1 MTRPLPAPTADF
13 AVRDIIA
20 VIGLGYVGLPLAVAF
35 ACQRPVIGFDI
46 DPARIRS
53 LQGGHDRTRE
63 VSASEFARA
72 KHLVLTD
79 DPAMLKSATIFIITV
94 PTPVDGAKR
103 PDLSPLL
110 LASETVG
117 AALKPGDLV
126 IYESTVY
133 PGATEEDCVPVLERR
148 SGLIFNRDFFCGY
161 SPERMNPGDMTRRLP
176 DIVKITAG
184 STPNIAD
191 KVDEL
196 YAAIIPAGTYKA
208 ESIRVAEAAKVVE
221 NIQRDVNIALVNEL
235 AVLFNL
241 MHIDTGAVLKAAR
254 TKWNFLPFH
263 PGLVGGHCISVDPY
277 YLTHKAE
284 SLGYTPQM
292 ILAGRKMN
300 DSMGAYVAG
309 QLVNALRERNIS
321 LAEASVLVLGLA
333 FKENCPDL
341 RNTRVM
347 DMISELR
354 KFNLRVDVHDPEVE
368 PTEALAEHGIELI
381 EIPQSGVYD
390 GIVIAVAHDVF
401 RSSGA
406 AALRTYGRD
415 PHILYDLKLLFEEE
429 ESDLRL

>member
-1 MTRPLPAPTADF
+1 VTRTLPAPTADF
-13 AVRDIIA
+13 AARDIIA

-53 LQGGHDRTRE
+53 LQSGHDRTRE
-63 VSASEFARA
+63 VSASEFTRA
-72 KHLVLTD
+72 THLVLTD

-161 SPERMNPGDMTRRLP
+161 SPERMNPGDMTRRLQ
-176 DIVKITAG
+176 DIVKITSG
-184 STPNIAD
+184 STPNIAA

-196 YAAIIPAGTYKA
+196 YAAIIPAGTYKV

-241 MHIDTGAVLKAAR
+241 MHIDTGAVLKAAG
-254 TKWNFLPFH
+254 TKWNFLPFR

-300 DSMGAYVAG
+300 DAMGAYVAG

-354 KFNLRVDVHDPEVE
+354 KFNLRVDVHDPVVE
-368 PTEALAEHGIELI
+368 PTEALAEHGIELT
-381 EIPQSGVYD
+381 ETPQSGVYD

-406 AALRTYGRD
+406 AALRKYGRD
-415 PHILYDLKLLFEEE
+415 RHILYDLKHIFDRQD
-429 ESDLRL
+429 SDLRL